1 MLEDTTGSVAVSCYM
16 SVGAG
21 IGAVALN
28 DKMLDE
34 QDDDEAI
41 ESSLQQPNG
50 GESESG

>member
-1 MLEDTTGSVAVSCYM
+1 M